1 MRAHQASVTSTRK
14 ISTVVLVEDSQTW
27 FLANINV
34 GNNNPMKKPKTTQT
48 KIVMVSI
55 ICCVHKN
62 INIF

>member
-27 FLANINV
+27 FLANNNV
-34 GNNNPMKKPKTTQT
+34 GNDNPMKKLKTTRT
-48 KIVMVSI
+48 KVVMVNI
-55 ICCVHKN
+55 IYCVHKN